1 MGETTSETEGQL
13 LHLAGDLRARHT
25 AIEQALDEVERHHS
39 ERSASPTTNEGRDSH
54 RGAALRARLAAL
66 RERLDAIASA
76 IDDRLDVVT
85 HRVSAAREDVVGVI
99 HSTEQ
104 AHSVLAQH
112 AESSEASLTE
122 DWAHFLVEID
132 RIASSLAGSTEHLEE
147 HREAL
152 HQSLEGFEG
161 GAGELVAEIA
171 RDVDSI
177 ADRVEGLLGE
187 VLRRLHDLRE
197 RADAHIHGTLVDSA
211 LGDMERSVGELLEA
225 LRGLHLGTED
235 GARSL
240 QQSIAGVGSTIR
252 QIMQVVDTI
261 RPILDA
267 VRALS

>member
-1 MGETTSETEGQL
+1 MTPDSEVRLQL
-13 LHLAGDLRARHT
+13 LHLTGELRARYD
-25 AIEQALDEVERHHS
+25 AIEHALDEVDRHRS
-39 ERSASPTTNEGRDSH
+39 ETSTTSTTIGGRGSPGGAS
-54 RGAALRARLAAL
+54 LRARLATL
-66 RERLDAIASA
+66 REHLDAVASA
-76 IDDRLDVVT
+76 IDHRLDVVT
-85 HRVSAAREDVVGVI
+85 HRVTAAREDIVGVI

-104 AHSVLAQH
+104 AHSVLARH

-122 DWAHFLVEID
+122 DWAHFVAEAD
-132 RIASSLAGSTEHLEE
+132 RIASSLAGSTERLQE

-152 HQSLEGFEG
+152 HQGFDGFEG
-161 GAGELVAEIA
+161 GAGELVVEIA

-197 RADAHIHGTLVDSA
+197 RADTHIHGTLVDGA
-211 LGDMERSVGELLEA
+211 LGDMERSVGELLET

-240 QQSIAGVGSTIR
+240 QQSIAGVGSTVG
-252 QIMQVVDTI
+252 QIMRVVYAI